1 MPAMLNAAG
10 FVSDMEKPADA
21 GDGLTLRRGHV
32 MVIAG
37 WQADVAGPHL
47 LAAHFPVTKAKDGS
61 PITGRISGDFVF
73 DDATSQK
80 IALPYPAASLDPG
93 AVTITVRQHTADA
106 PQPLPAGSWRF
117 DDERHLTVTR
127 PASMDAGAIYRVTY
141 TARDPIVA
149 GLGFTVARDLLTFL
163 RRGSPEQGN
172 PLADLRARDPANGAF
187 DTVIGFGPSQ
197 SGRYLRDFLY
207 LGFNQ
212 GLDGRRVFDGVFSL
226 IPGGRR
232 TFTNYRFAEP
242 GRFSRQHEDH
252 DVPGFDFPFTY
263 ATLRDPVTGRTD
275 GLLARCTES
284 GTCPR
289 IMQVDTSAEYWQAGA
304 SLVATGGTDH
314 DVPLP
319 DGVRAYMIAGAAH
332 APGMTMPACTLP
344 PNPLNYAPAVRALM
358 ERLVDWTLGR
368 RDPPPS
374 RIPQLADGT
383 LKPLD
388 ALAPP
393 DLSAAG
399 IMWPKVLNHPIPP
412 ADAPRNWPVEVP
424 AVDADGLDSAG
435 VHLPDVAVPN
445 GTYLGWNLRRQGYA
459 PGDLCLVFG
468 SFVPFAKDAAARGG
482 DPRRSMAERYPADT
496 RAAKLREASDRL
508 VQEGFLLPE
517 DAAKVG
523 GK

>member
-1 MPAMLNAAG
+1 
-10 FVSDMEKPADA
+10 
-21 GDGLTLRRGHV
+21 
-32 MVIAG
+32 
-37 WQADVAGPHL
+37 
-47 LAAHFPVTKAKDGS
+47 
-61 PITGRISGDFVF
+61 
-73 DDATSQK
+73 
-80 IALPYPAASLDPG
+80 
-93 AVTITVRQHTADA
+93 
-106 PQPLPAGSWRF
+106 
-117 DDERHLTVTR
+117 
-127 PASMDAGAIYRVTY
+127 MDAGAIYRVTY
-141 TARDPIVA
+141 TGRDPIVA

-163 RRGSPEQGN
+163 RQGSAEQGN
-172 PLADLRARDPANGAF
+172 PLADLRAHDPANGAF

-383 LKPLD
+383 LQPLD

-399 IMWPKVLNHPIPP
+399 ITWPKVLNHPIPP
-412 ADAPRNWPVEVP
+412 ADAPRNWPVQVP
-424 AVDADGLDSAG
+424 SVNADGLDSAG

-468 SFVPFAKDAAARGG
+468 SFVPFAKDAASRGA
-482 DPRRSMAERYPADT
+482 DPRPSMAERYPADT